1 MLGDVLAEAVKLT
14 VLKPLGE
21 SSLLVNSIR
30 FLVLTQELA
39 MVLGAR
45 LIRNY
50 FLLRNAL
57 IATDRGIFGV
67 YAKIIFAKV

>member
-21 SSLLVNSIR
+21 SSPLVNSIR

-39 MVLGAR
+39 TVLGAR